1 MTKIWIR
8 NICFK
13 YLKYLFQEIS
23 QIFFSLKKVRQP
35 LIPDSMP
42 VGCSSVF
49 PAGEISTFADFCLCI
64 QSAMAGIEMRMEYFV
79 FEESETYQNFRVE
92 TERVF
97 HHNGLFPDEPL
108 DAQLRRAAEHHT
120 MHRHRQKDHLLLW
133 SLHVENQGDVEKHFL
148 LTKSDLR

>member
-1 MTKIWIR
+1 
-8 NICFK
+8 
-13 YLKYLFQEIS
+13 
-23 QIFFSLKKVRQP
+23 
-35 LIPDSMP
+35 MP

-97 HHNGLFPDEPL
+97 HHNGLFPDESVN
-108 DAQLRRAAEHHT
+108 AQL
-120 MHRHRQKDHLLLW
+120 
-133 SLHVENQGDVEKHFL
+133 
-148 LTKSDLR
+148 

>member
-1 MTKIWIR
+1 
-8 NICFK
+8 
-13 YLKYLFQEIS
+13 
-23 QIFFSLKKVRQP
+23 
-35 LIPDSMP
+35 MP

-49 PAGEISTFADFCLCI
+49 PAGEISTFADFCLSI

-97 HHNGLFPDEPL
+97 HHNGLFPDEPF

>member
-1 MTKIWIR
+1 MDS
-8 NICFK
+8 
-13 YLKYLFQEIS
+13 KYLFQIFEIFVS
-23 QIFFSLKKVRQP
+23 NICNIRNIFLLKVRQP

-97 HHNGLFPDEPL
+97 HHNGLFPDEPF